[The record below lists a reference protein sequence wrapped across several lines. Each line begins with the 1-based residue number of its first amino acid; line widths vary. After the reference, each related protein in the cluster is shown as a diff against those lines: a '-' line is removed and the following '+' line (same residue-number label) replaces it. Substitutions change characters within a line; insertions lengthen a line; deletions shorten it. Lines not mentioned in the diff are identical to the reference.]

1 MEYTDNPRK
10 IYGRVEIIY
19 SDAEIS
25 KDIVATVSANSTIS
39 HPDEVHESHL
49 TPTVKACTMD
59 GNSTMDGSF
68 QMIDDT
74 CFCGWWSGALADAN
88 GNFANPP
95 WLELTFVQRPIISWL
110 IIGDQKLGQYPVNF
124 KLEYKRNGAVVHTE
138 NITNNTQMQ
147 VRVTPY
153 IEDITSI
160 RITITRWSKGN
171 ACVKL
176 LKFYDRLAE
185 LYEGDAIQMFEVNEE
200 MSSAEGNYN
209 INSDTMT
216 VTIYNADRKF
226 DRGYL
231 RSLMILDRKLK
242 PSLGIEKNGVVEYTD
257 LGTFYSDE
265 WQVSQDSQWV
275 KCLAVDRLL
284 RLQNK
289 TYVGFPLTS
298 NASLY
303 EIAEDVLVKI
313 GYTSAM
319 YKISE
324 DLKDVIVPMAYLPKQ
339 STWDALQ
346 EIANAGLCKIYIDR
360 LDRINIRSEQEPTQ
374 ATGVAIHKG
383 NMFTY
388 QSSISLTEFAN
399 RIHVEYC
406 DVSLSEEIVS
416 AATVDV
422 AIDPGASLE
431 LTLDYTVDIAY
442 GLIESSNANIKLT
455 NFSSGVN
462 ACTVTATN
470 ISSTIQTATLT
481 VTGNAIEIS
490 TKTLT
495 VQDDDSVRNSGV
507 TEYSHPASELVQS
520 HEHAEYICRTL
531 LARMHA
537 GEGVITTQWR
547 GNPALELGNKYE
559 SADRFD
565 DKSELIC
572 EHNKF
577 TYDGGLKQETRGRK
591 I

>member
-1 MEYTDNPRK
+1 
-10 IYGRVEIIY
+10 
-19 SDAEIS
+19 
-25 KDIVATVSANSTIS
+25 
-39 HPDEVHESHL
+39 
-49 TPTVKACTMD
+49 
-59 GNSTMDGSF
+59 
-68 QMIDDT
+68 
-74 CFCGWWSGALADAN
+74 
-88 GNFANPP
+88 
-95 WLELTFVQRPIISWL
+95 
-110 IIGDQKLGQYPVNF
+110 
-124 KLEYKRNGAVVHTE
+124 
-138 NITNNTQMQ
+138 
-147 VRVTPY
+147 
-153 IEDITSI
+153 
-160 RITITRWSKGN
+160 
-171 ACVKL
+171 
-176 LKFYDRLAE
+176 
-185 LYEGDAIQMFEVNEE
+185 
-200 MSSAEGNYN
+200 
-209 INSDTMT
+209 
-216 VTIYNADRKF
+216 
-226 DRGYL
+226 
-231 RSLMILDRKLK
+231 
-242 PSLGIEKNGVVEYTD
+242 IEKNGKVEYTE

-265 WQVSQDSQWV
+265 WNLSQDSQWV

-284 RLQNK
+284 RLQTK

-303 EIAEDVLVKI
+303 EIAEDILVKI
-313 GYTSAM
+313 EYTPAM

-339 STWDALQ
+339 SAWDALQ
-346 EIANAGLCKIYIDR
+346 EIANAGLCKVFIDR
-360 LDRINIRSEQEPTQ
+360 QDRINIRSEQEQ
-374 ATGVAIHKG
+374 TGNTAIKIHKG

-388 QSSISLTEFAN
+388 NSSISLTEFAN

-406 DVSLSEEIVS
+406 DVTLSEEIVD
-416 AATVDV
+416 AATVDI

-442 GLIESSNANIKLT
+442 GYIESNNANIKLT

-470 ISSTIQTATLT
+470 ESGTLQTATLK

-547 GNPALELGNKYE
+547 GNPALELGSKYDQ
-559 SADRFD
+559 SDRFD
-565 DKSELIC
+565 DTSELIC

-591 I
+591 L